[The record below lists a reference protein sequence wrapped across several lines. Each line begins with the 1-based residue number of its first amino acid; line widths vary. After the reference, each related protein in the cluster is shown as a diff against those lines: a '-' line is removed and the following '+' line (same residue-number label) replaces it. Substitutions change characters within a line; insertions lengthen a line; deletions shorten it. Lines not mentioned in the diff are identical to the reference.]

1 VKTIMNNQEI
11 VIVSAVRTP
20 FGRLGGALKEVDCY
34 ELGAISIRGAL
45 DAIGLDPALIDEVY
59 WGMGD
64 TSSCKDVYTPIA
76 GRQSAL
82 KAGIPDTTPACTI
95 DKACV
100 SGTSAIALA
109 VKSIKVGD
117 AQIVLAGGATT
128 FSKEPFILRDM
139 RFSGKKMGDV
149 KLEDPL
155 VGLGYKDFNPVAVD
169 AGNRAVINGIS
180 REEQD
185 AWAVRSHQL
194 YGKALAEGKFEK
206 ELLPF
211 NMAKK
216 GEAPIWLTHD
226 EQYRKDASL
235 EKLSA
240 LKTIYGNPTVTA
252 GNSPGLND
260 GSSALI
266 LMTAEKA
273 AALGLTV
280 IASIVTCACV
290 AGEPA
295 QIAEIPG
302 KAIEKALVT
311 AGLTVNDLKLI
322 EINEAFAV
330 MPLTS
335 TKNLGNGDPTKVEAI
350 RAKTNVNGGAIAMG
364 HANTAT
370 GGRLV
375 MTLAHELKRRGG
387 GYGVAAICGGLGQG
401 DAIVIRV

>member
-1 VKTIMNNQEI
+1 MNKQEI
-11 VIVSAVRTP
+11 VIVSAARTP

-34 ELGAISIRGAL
+34 ELGAISMRGAL
-45 DAIGLDPALIDEVY
+45 KAANLDPALIDEVY

-64 TSSCKDVYTPIA
+64 TSSCRDVYTPIA

-82 KAGIPDTTPACTI
+82 RAGIPNTTPACTL

-100 SGTSAIALA
+100 SGTTAVALGFRAI
-109 VKSIKVGD
+109 KGGD
-117 AQIVLAGGATT
+117 AQVVLAGGATT
-128 FSKEPFILRDM
+128 FSQEPHILRGM
-139 RFSGKKMGDV
+139 RFSGKKMGDW

-155 VGLGYKDFNPVAVD
+155 VGLGYKDYNPVAVD
-169 AGNRAVINGIS
+169 AGNRAVINDIS

-185 AWAVRSHQL
+185 AWALRSHQL
-194 YGKALAEGKFEK
+194 YGKALAEGKFE
-206 ELLPF
+206 EEILPF
-211 NMAKK
+211 NMAKE
-216 GEAPIWLTHD
+216 GAEPVWLKHD
-226 EQYRKDASL
+226 EQYRKDVSL

-240 LKTIYGNPTVTA
+240 LKTIYGNPTITA

-260 GSSALI
+260 GSAAII

-273 AALGLTV
+273 EALGLKPLAT
-280 IASIVTCACV
+280 IVSCACV

-295 QIAEIPG
+295 QIPEIPA
-302 KAIEKALVT
+302 KAISTALST
-311 AGLTVNDLKLI
+311 TKLTTDDMKLI

-330 MPLTS
+330 MPLAS
-335 TKNLGNGDPTKVEAI
+335 TKLLGSGDPEKVERL
-350 RAKTNVNGGAIAMG
+350 RAKTNVNGGAIAIG

-370 GGRLV
+370 GARLV
-375 MTLAHELKRRGG
+375 MTLAHELRRRGG